1 MAERLGF
8 EPRKE
13 LPLCRFSRPVLSTT
27 QPSLHYFDN
36 LLLLKNEYARRKSIY
51 INIVLKLMSS
61 FNRGIFYIIIGS
73 FWWGVIGVIY
83 FRSLSFVGSIELVLH
98 RVFWTAVMLIL
109 TTFYLS
115 KWNKIKE
122 ILNNKKNI
130 FYLIITG
137 FLIFIN
143 WSVWIYA
150 VSTNQI
156 VDASFG
162 YFTMPILSV
171 FFGYLFFN
179 ELLNKARIFSI
190 ILTIISIIYLF
201 YFYKSFPLIGLIV
214 GFSWSLYTV
223 FRKKINVDVDLGLL
237 IESLIILPF
246 ALIGF
251 YFIFEGGNLNFS
263 LDSIKLSFILTLA
276 GPMTVIPLFF
286 FVKGVHLAGLGPSGM
301 LFFITPTFQF
311 ILGLFLYNEPFDMN
325 RLIGFILIWVAVIIY
340 MFDLYEK
347 N

>member
-1 MAERLGF
+1 
-8 EPRKE
+8 
-13 LPLCRFSRPVLSTT
+13 
-27 QPSLHYFDN
+27 
-36 LLLLKNEYARRKSIY
+36 
-51 INIVLKLMSS
+51 MSS
-61 FNRGIFYIIIGS
+61 FNKGIIYIIIGS

-83 FRSLSFVGSIELVLH
+83 FRSVSFVGSIELVLH
-98 RVFWTAVMLIL
+98 RVVWTAAMLIM
-109 TTFYLS
+109 TTLFMS
-115 KWNKIKE
+115 KWAKLKKIFK
-122 ILNNKKNI
+122 NKKKLT
-130 FYLIITG
+130 YLTITG

-162 YFTMPILSV
+162 YFIMPIISV
-171 FFGYLFFN
+171 LFGYLFFK
-179 ELLNKARIFSI
+179 EILNKLRIFSV
-190 ILTIISIIYLF
+190 ILTCISVLYLF
-201 YFYKSFPLIGLIV
+201 YFYKNFPWIGLTV
-214 GFSWSLYTV
+214 GFSWALYNV

-237 IESLIILPF
+237 IESLAILPF

-251 YFIFEGGNLNFS
+251 YLVYKSGHMDFGMS
-263 LDSIKLSFILTLA
+263 SIKLSFILTIA

-286 FVKGVHLAGLGPSGM
+286 FVKGVHLSGLGPSGM

-311 ILGLFLYNEPFDMN
+311 ILGLFLYNEPFDTY

-340 MFDLYEK
+340 LFDLYEK

>member
-1 MAERLGF
+1 
-8 EPRKE
+8 
-13 LPLCRFSRPVLSTT
+13 
-27 QPSLHYFDN
+27 
-36 LLLLKNEYARRKSIY
+36 
-51 INIVLKLMSS
+51 MSS
-61 FNRGIFYIIIGS
+61 FNKGIIYIIIGS

-83 FRSLSFVGSIELVLH
+83 FRSVSFVGSIELVLH
-98 RVFWTAVMLIL
+98 RVVWTAAMLII
-109 TTFYLS
+109 TTLFMS
-115 KWNKIKE
+115 KWTKLKKIFK
-122 ILNNKKNI
+122 NKKKLT
-130 FYLIITG
+130 YLTITG

-162 YFTMPILSV
+162 YFIMPIISV
-171 FFGYLFFN
+171 LFGYLFFK
-179 ELLNKARIFSI
+179 EILNKLRIFSV
-190 ILTIISIIYLF
+190 ILTCISVLYLF
-201 YFYKSFPLIGLIV
+201 YFYKNFPWIGLTV
-214 GFSWSLYTV
+214 GFSWALYNV

-237 IESLIILPF
+237 IESLVILPF
-246 ALIGF
+246 AIIGF
-251 YFIFEGGNLNFS
+251 YLVYESGNLDFGIN
-263 LDSIKLSFILTLA
+263 SIKLSFLLIIA

-311 ILGLFLYNEPFDMN
+311 ILGLFLYNEPFDTY

-340 MFDLYEK
+340 LFDLYEK

>member
-1 MAERLGF
+1 
-8 EPRKE
+8 
-13 LPLCRFSRPVLSTT
+13 
-27 QPSLHYFDN
+27 
-36 LLLLKNEYARRKSIY
+36 
-51 INIVLKLMSS
+51 MSS
-61 FNRGIFYIIIGS
+61 FNKGIIYIIIGS

-83 FRSLSFVGSIELVLH
+83 FRSVSFVGSIELVLH
-98 RVFWTAVMLIL
+98 RVVWTAAILII
-109 TTFYLS
+109 TTLFMS
-115 KWNKIKE
+115 KWTKLKKIFK
-122 ILNNKKNI
+122 NKKKLT
-130 FYLIITG
+130 YLTITG

-162 YFTMPILSV
+162 YFIMPIISV
-171 FFGYLFFN
+171 LFGYLFFR
-179 ELLNKARIFSI
+179 EILNKLRIFSV
-190 ILTIISIIYLF
+190 ILTCISVLYLF
-201 YFYKSFPLIGLIV
+201 YFYKNFPWIGLTV
-214 GFSWSLYTV
+214 GFSWALYNV

-237 IESLIILPF
+237 IESLVILPF

-251 YFIFEGGNLNFS
+251 YLVYKSGHMDFGMS
-263 LDSIKLSFILTLA
+263 SIKLSFILTIA

-286 FVKGVHLAGLGPSGM
+286 FVKGVHLSGLGPSGM

-311 ILGLFLYNEPFDMN
+311 ILGLFLYNEPFDTY

-340 MFDLYEK
+340 LFDLYEK

>member
-1 MAERLGF
+1 
-8 EPRKE
+8 
-13 LPLCRFSRPVLSTT
+13 
-27 QPSLHYFDN
+27 
-36 LLLLKNEYARRKSIY
+36 
-51 INIVLKLMSS
+51 MSS
-61 FNRGIFYIIIGS
+61 FNKGIIYIIIGS

-83 FRSLSFVGSIELVLH
+83 FRSVSFVGSIELVLH
-98 RVFWTAVMLIL
+98 RVVWTAAILII
-109 TTFYLS
+109 TTLFMS
-115 KWNKIKE
+115 KWTKLKKIFK
-122 ILNNKKNI
+122 NKKKLT
-130 FYLIITG
+130 YLTITG

-162 YFTMPILSV
+162 YFIMPIISV
-171 FFGYLFFN
+171 LFGYLFFK
-179 ELLNKARIFSI
+179 EILNKLRIFSV
-190 ILTIISIIYLF
+190 ILTCISVLYLF
-201 YFYKSFPLIGLIV
+201 YFYKNFPWIGLTV
-214 GFSWSLYTV
+214 GFSWALYNV

-237 IESLIILPF
+237 IESLVILPF

-251 YFIFEGGNLNFS
+251 YLVYKSGHMDFGMS
-263 LDSIKLSFILTLA
+263 SIKLSFILTIA

-286 FVKGVHLAGLGPSGM
+286 FVKGVHLSGLGPSGM

-311 ILGLFLYNEPFDMN
+311 ILGLFLYNEPFDTY

-340 MFDLYEK
+340 LFDLYEK

>member
-1 MAERLGF
+1 
-8 EPRKE
+8 
-13 LPLCRFSRPVLSTT
+13 
-27 QPSLHYFDN
+27 
-36 LLLLKNEYARRKSIY
+36 
-51 INIVLKLMSS
+51 MSS
-61 FNRGIFYIIIGS
+61 FNKGIIYIIIGS

-83 FRSLSFVGSIELVLH
+83 FRSVSFVGSIELVLH
-98 RVFWTAVMLIL
+98 RVVWTAAMLIM
-109 TTFYLS
+109 TTLFMS
-115 KWNKIKE
+115 KWAKLKKIFK
-122 ILNNKKNI
+122 NKKKLT
-130 FYLIITG
+130 YLTITG

-162 YFTMPILSV
+162 YFIMPIISV
-171 FFGYLFFN
+171 LFGYLFFK
-179 ELLNKARIFSI
+179 EILNKLRIFSV
-190 ILTIISIIYLF
+190 ILTCISVLYLF
-201 YFYKSFPLIGLIV
+201 YFYKNFPWIGLTV
-214 GFSWSLYTV
+214 GFSWALYNV

-237 IESLIILPF
+237 IESLVILPF

-251 YFIFEGGNLNFS
+251 YLVYKSGHMDFGMS
-263 LDSIKLSFILTLA
+263 SIKLSFILTIA

-286 FVKGVHLAGLGPSGM
+286 FVKGVHLSGLGPSGM

-311 ILGLFLYNEPFDMN
+311 ILGLFLYNEPFDTY

-340 MFDLYEK
+340 LFDLYEK

>member
-1 MAERLGF
+1 
-8 EPRKE
+8 
-13 LPLCRFSRPVLSTT
+13 
-27 QPSLHYFDN
+27 
-36 LLLLKNEYARRKSIY
+36 
-51 INIVLKLMSS
+51 MSS
-61 FNRGIFYIIIGS
+61 FNKGIIYIIIGS

-83 FRSLSFVGSIELVLH
+83 FRSVSFVGSIELVLH
-98 RVFWTAVMLIL
+98 RVVWTAAMLII
-109 TTFYLS
+109 TTLFMS
-115 KWNKIKE
+115 KWTKLKKTFK
-122 ILNNKKNI
+122 NKKKLT
-130 FYLIITG
+130 YLTITG

-162 YFTMPILSV
+162 YFIMPIISV
-171 FFGYLFFN
+171 LFGYLFFK
-179 ELLNKARIFSI
+179 EILNKLRIFSV
-190 ILTIISIIYLF
+190 ILTCISVLYLF
-201 YFYKSFPLIGLIV
+201 YFYKNFPWIGLTV
-214 GFSWSLYTV
+214 GFSWALYNV

-237 IESLIILPF
+237 IESLVILPF

-251 YFIFEGGNLNFS
+251 YLVYKSGHMDFGMS
-263 LDSIKLSFILTLA
+263 SIKLSFILTIA

-286 FVKGVHLAGLGPSGM
+286 FVKGVHLSGLGPSGM

-311 ILGLFLYNEPFDMN
+311 ILGLFLYNEPFDTY

-340 MFDLYEK
+340 LFDLYEK

>member
-1 MAERLGF
+1 
-8 EPRKE
+8 
-13 LPLCRFSRPVLSTT
+13 
-27 QPSLHYFDN
+27 
-36 LLLLKNEYARRKSIY
+36 
-51 INIVLKLMSS
+51 MSS
-61 FNRGIFYIIIGS
+61 FNKGILYIIIGS

-98 RVFWTAVMLIL
+98 RVIWTAAILII

-115 KWNKIKE
+115 KWNEIKKKIK
-122 ILNNKKNI
+122 NVKNF
-130 FYLIITG
+130 FYLIITAI
-137 FLIFIN
+137 LIFIN

-162 YFTMPILSV
+162 YFIMPILSV
-171 FFGYLFFN
+171 LFGYLFFK
-179 ELLNKARIFSI
+179 ELLNKPRVFSI
-190 ILTIISIIYLF
+190 ILTFFSVIYLF
-201 YFYKSFPLIGLIV
+201 YFYNNFPWIGLIV
-214 GFSWSLYTV
+214 GFSWSLYNV
-223 FRKKINVDVDLGLL
+223 FRKKIDVAVDLGLL
-237 IESLIILPF
+237 IESLVILPF
-246 ALIGF
+246 ALVCF
-251 YFIFEGGNLNFS
+251 YFVYKTGNLDFGI
-263 LDSIKLSFILTLA
+263 DSIKLSLILIIA

-311 ILGLFLYNEPFDMN
+311 LLGLFLYNEPFDVY

-340 MFDLYEK
+340 LFDLYEK